1 MASATM
7 DVIALVDLVKKT
19 FILFILIGE
28 LMTVPV
34 FAASAVRRTV
44 EFSHT
49 QDVGFGNEVCVLGS
63 HPALGGGQ
71 VLRAHKLVW
80 TPGNVWRGSVA
91 VEAGETLTY
100 RFISRSF
107 ASSTWGNSAN
117 ATDLTGDL
125 TQTTPSHPA
134 PPWGGKTVLLHSTWN
149 EAFILYRDLTHG
161 GSWTEAPMTL
171 VGPGRNAAEKCF
183 RVEGLAPSGAEME
196 FVFRNAA
203 NNYLNAPPPPAAA
216 PYQGMVAPY
225 NFRTTLDV
233 FFVQDQE
240 VFNYR
245 PPAALSAP
253 GKTSRTISSSVVNV
267 PGRPVEIYLP
277 RGYAE
282 NTARRYPVVYFH
294 DGQNVFHPGGPFGTW
309 DADRIATYEISQ
321 GRMREAILVAI
332 PNANAYGS
340 DRLYEYLP
348 NGDTITGYGG
358 GTTVYDGRAASYLQ
372 FILDNVTP
380 TLDVHYRTLAN
391 SANTMVAGSSMGG
404 LVSDYIG
411 QTRSDRFGGVGIF
424 SPAYWAAPNY
434 VAARDAG
441 GRQAVRRYLSMGTAE
456 SSTGESSSNVYW
468 QGALQ
473 AYNTFLRLG
482 HPLGTELKF
491 EGAAGG
497 AHNEAAWA
505 RNLPSFYAFMLDPW
519 RESQPLALEIHPP
532 KLEISEV
539 EPSTGASTLRFVALY
554 GCRHELEGSPSLG
567 SSAAWSDVAVDPV
580 VEYWDSRDV
589 RVEPA
594 TVPVAKYFWRLLVTP

>member
-1 MASATM
+1 
-7 DVIALVDLVKKT
+7 VKK
-19 FILFILIGE
+19 LFLFLIVMGE
-28 LMTVPV
+28 LMAFPV
-34 FAASAVRRTV
+34 AAASAVRRTV

-49 QDVGFGNEVCVLGS
+49 QDVGLGNEVCVLGA

-80 TPGNVWRGSVA
+80 TPGNVWRGAVG

-100 RFISRSF
+100 RFISRPFS
-107 ASSTWGNSAN
+107 ATSWGNTAN
-117 ATDLTGDL
+117 STDLTGDL
-125 TQTTPSHPA
+125 TQSTPAHPA
-134 PPWGGKTVLLHSTWN
+134 PPWGGKTVWLHSHWN
-149 EAFILYRDLTHG
+149 EAFILYRDRTHG
-161 GSWTEAPMTL
+161 GSWTETAMTL
-171 VGPGRNAAEKCF
+171 VGPGRNASEKCF
-183 RVEGLAPSGAEME
+183 RVEGLAPSGAEVE

-203 NNYLNAPPPPAAA
+203 NVYLNAPPPPPSA
-216 PYQGMVAPY
+216 PYQGMAAPY

-245 PPAALSAP
+245 PPASVSAP
-253 GKTSRTISSSVVNV
+253 FKTSRTISSSVGNV
-267 PGRPVEIYLP
+267 PGRPIEIYLP

-282 NTARRYPVVYFH
+282 NTDKRYPVVYFH

-309 DADRIATYEISQ
+309 DADRIASYETSQ

-348 NGDTITGYGG
+348 DGDTILGYGG
-358 GTTVYDGRAASYLQ
+358 GTTVFEGRAAAYLQ

-380 TLDVHYRTLAN
+380 TLDVHYRTRSDA
-391 SANTMVAGSSMGG
+391 ANTFVAGSSMGG
-404 LVSDYIG
+404 LVSDFIG

-441 GRQAVRRYLSMGTAE
+441 GRRPVRRYLSMGTSE

-497 AHNEAAWA
+497 GHNEAAWA
-505 RNLPSFYAFMLDPW
+505 RNLPSFYAFLLDPW
-519 RESQPLALEIHPP
+519 QESQPLALESYPV
-532 KLEISEV
+532 KLEIGAV
-539 EPSTGASTLRFVALY
+539 EPSTGASALRFVARY
-554 GCRHELEGSPSLG
+554 GCRHVVEGSPGLG
-567 SSAAWSDVAVDPV
+567 SSADWTGTAL
-580 VEYWDSRDV
+580 
-589 RVEPA
+589 EPA
-594 TVPVAKYFWRLLVTP
+594 GDYWEERELMIGPAGGPQSRFFWRLLVTP